1 MWEVVAAGGP
11 TLPVPARNGHA
22 CLGPLLCLCPPHHP
36 LLPTHCLPDEGG
48 SGKTLG
54 REEEDAGFGAQ
65 YELLKVLRDLT
76 VFSTNKVLEPGAVAK
91 TDPVLIAQPGFARV
105 PERSSSC
112 RAGP

>member
-1 MWEVVAAGGP
+1 M
-11 TLPVPARNGHA
+11 
-22 CLGPLLCLCPPHHP
+22 
-36 LLPTHCLPDEGG
+36 
-48 SGKTLG
+48 
-54 REEEDAGFGAQ
+54 
-65 YELLKVLRDLT
+65 RDLT